1 RLEQI
6 FLPPPCCALVRPPGS
21 DHKMSAAAQ
30 KTPCFADQPGL
41 ERNVLGAFNGDY
53 GIEAFCRQV
62 VLQRIDQYKIELLI
76 AVRRGF
82 GMVELFRRDRK
93 SGDFGTIVTV
103 QHPRAATIATAHI
116 ANPIAGSNGGFLRYQ
131 AGEISDG

>member
-1 RLEQI
+1 MALSEHCQIFFNCCQTWQETLGTDRLEQI
-6 FLPPPCCALVRPPGS
+6 FLPPPCCALVRQPGS

-93 SGDFGTIVTV
+93 S
-103 QHPRAATIATAHI
+103 
-116 ANPIAGSNGGFLRYQ
+116 
-131 AGEISDG
+131 